1 MQSNQSPKTLDSKLK
16 QELEPLLFRNDYY
29 VDVRDMSG
37 SWIVG
42 KIIEVNN
49 EELTLKIR
57 MEGTKQ
63 EIVNRFF
70 FKNTNSGFHK
80 KNMFFFGKKKFKFN
94 SERIAP
100 FRLFTK
106 SEREKMGFI

>member
-1 MQSNQSPKTLDSKLK
+1 MFLKLK
-16 QELEPLLFRNDYY
+16 QELEPLLFRNNYY

-49 EELTLKIR
+49 EELILKIR

-63 EIVNRFF
+63 EIVYKFSSFSLRIQKNLNLVFSCFFSRKEIQVQFRKNRTFPIIHQ
-70 FKNTNSGFHK
+70 KSEKKSGFL
-80 KNMFFFGKKKFKFN
+80 N
-94 SERIAP
+94 
-100 FRLFTK
+100 
-106 SEREKMGFI
+106 